1 MRSNFLLPVI
11 LVLFNFKT
19 FAQCGFDA
27 IDKARDDYE
36 IGRFFNA
43 KQSLQQCFE
52 NGGFINSNTDNRAL
66 RMLALIAI
74 AEDDIS
80 LAETYILQIIKSD
93 PDFSDDPHIVFDAI
107 FKRLAK
113 ENQIITVSSV
123 SKKSENIFTSISFR
137 A

>member
-1 MRSNFLLPVI
+1 MRSNYLFLIL
-11 LVLFNFKT
+11 LVLFSFKS

-43 KQSLQQCFE
+43 KQSLLLCLE
-52 NGGFINSNTDNRAL
+52 NGGFINSNTVNRAL

-74 AEDDIS
+74 AEDDIA
-80 LAETYILQIIKSD
+80 LAESYILQIIKSD

-107 FKRLAK
+107 FKRLG
-113 ENQIITVSSV
+113 
-123 SKKSENIFTSISFR
+123 KSNYYS
-137 A
+137 